1 MKKRMILL
9 LAAASIAAS
18 NPVITFAVVP
28 DRVVG
33 VGSSITVDEGDI
45 VEINCSDL
53 KHAGIYSL
61 SEYDH
66 DISKQ
71 MEKIASGQSSA
82 FSNYD
87 AAIAQIAA
95 RGKKDS
101 NVSAGLEKE
110 EKRTGIASKEELEH
124 FASGKRTELNN
135 GEDNP
140 ALQELRKLLEAAKAA
155 LEAAKKAKKNAGT
168 LPDIPKDSTKINYD
182 GGAANNAREGIKNAA
197 DAAKG
202 IKGKAAG
209 KDLHTYSGQGVH
221 EFDNAQYTDDG
232 IIITDSFGHVHR
244 YEDGFYMID
253 ADEDGDVAFLDAGLV
268 ISERLG
274 EDGES
279 SGEKYRTKAVVPAK
293 RCCVC
298 GSYYTQGMPCRC
310 GQEGTP
316 YEKET
321 PKYLTPAPASYGEDG
336 ISHGVIGEY
345 DRENDQVYFSLS
357 GDDPKNADPQTLVSE
372 ENAAVS
378 YECPFCKREIDPIAA
393 YGSFLDEVLD
403 TLGRMTLT
411 GSLDVGKGDEDR
423 AMDNPHMIVDRDGTW
438 KQVCSDCYEDMEKST
453 EAGVR
458 MDTDDAKAHRG
469 ILGTFY
475 GYTGKAVSENGAERE
490 IEADRVSRV
499 LNGFYDENG
508 NWHYY
513 IDSCS
518 TVSFVTACR
527 IDDLKKGTD
536 DSTPSVDADID
547 PEELP
552 DEGDAEFDPG
562 DYSLDPPDPD
572 DGSNVDTS
580 EIEEEIRKIE
590 DEMDSVINRADNGDN
605 HTDPNDLN
613 NSGDNKKIIDEMSDA
628 EKTIVDPNGEIDEGN
643 EKAKEIAEE
652 FHKKT
657 VENGWQKY
665 LDELLKKG
673 VIKKGSS
680 LEETIKS
687 LDDYIRKNEQIHN
700 AMQED
705 SSVRCQHITT
715 TRLLNPETTIR
726 HYVTKC
732 TLYITDGSGKTVA
745 EAQNW
750 NGGSLYWA
758 AQQNGTYTIVRE
770 VQVVDVVRS
779 ILVTQEKYS
788 VANEKDGEPFYE
800 HEVVTVEDGAA
811 VKGAVKT
818 EGSTVRAAPITV
830 IVQRHNIDITVNG
843 KAYPTERLW

>member
-101 NVSAGLEKE
+101 SVSAGLEKE
-110 EKRTGIASKEELEH
+110 EKRTGIASKEELER

-135 GEDNP
+135 GSDNP

-202 IKGKAAG
+202 NKGKASG

-310 GQEGTP
+310 LLWRGRDQP
-316 YEKET
+316 WRNR
-321 PKYLTPAPASYGEDG
+321 
-336 ISHGVIGEY
+336 GV
-345 DRENDQVYFSLS
+345 
-357 GDDPKNADPQTLVSE
+357 
-372 ENAAVS
+372 
-378 YECPFCKREIDPIAA
+378 
-393 YGSFLDEVLD
+393 
-403 TLGRMTLT
+403 
-411 GSLDVGKGDEDR
+411 
-423 AMDNPHMIVDRDGTW
+423 
-438 KQVCSDCYEDMEKST
+438 
-453 EAGVR
+453 
-458 MDTDDAKAHRG
+458 
-469 ILGTFY
+469 
-475 GYTGKAVSENGAERE
+475 
-490 IEADRVSRV
+490 
-499 LNGFYDENG
+499 
-508 NWHYY
+508 
-513 IDSCS
+513 
-518 TVSFVTACR
+518 
-527 IDDLKKGTD
+527 
-536 DSTPSVDADID
+536 
-547 PEELP
+547 
-552 DEGDAEFDPG
+552 
-562 DYSLDPPDPD
+562 
-572 DGSNVDTS
+572 
-580 EIEEEIRKIE
+580 
-590 DEMDSVINRADNGDN
+590 
-605 HTDPNDLN
+605 
-613 NSGDNKKIIDEMSDA
+613 
-628 EKTIVDPNGEIDEGN
+628 
-643 EKAKEIAEE
+643 
-652 FHKKT
+652 
-657 VENGWQKY
+657 
-665 LDELLKKG
+665 
-673 VIKKGSS
+673 
-680 LEETIKS
+680 
-687 LDDYIRKNEQIHN
+687 
-700 AMQED
+700 
-705 SSVRCQHITT
+705 
-715 TRLLNPETTIR
+715 
-726 HYVTKC
+726 
-732 TLYITDGSGKTVA
+732 
-745 EAQNW
+745 
-750 NGGSLYWA
+750 
-758 AQQNGTYTIVRE
+758 
-770 VQVVDVVRS
+770 
-779 ILVTQEKYS
+779 
-788 VANEKDGEPFYE
+788 
-800 HEVVTVEDGAA
+800 
-811 VKGAVKT
+811 
-818 EGSTVRAAPITV
+818 
-830 IVQRHNIDITVNG
+830 
-843 KAYPTERLW
+843 